1 MVSQLKLFLFNAQ
14 FVPNDNAKS
23 DSSRSPYEQCERGI
37 IVTVPVYKVLL
48 VGEANVGK
56 SSLIRRLILDDFDEQ
71 YCATIGVDLSAVAI
85 NIDPVTPV
93 ILTVIDLGG
102 QSEFSSLR
110 TQYYKGAHYVVLVYD
125 ITKRDSFEKMHFW
138 YEGLMEHLSSSESS
152 NLPGVVCANKIDL
165 EASRE
170 VTATDGRI
178 YADSLNWPYR
188 ETSAKSGLNVQE
200 SFVEIAKTLYSQK
213 PPRNP

>member
-1 MVSQLKLFLFNAQ
+1 ML
-14 FVPNDNAKS
+14 NDNAKS
-23 DSSRSPYEQCERGI
+23 TAFSSPDSSSERGFH
-37 IVTVPVYKVLL
+37 VTVPVYKVLL

-56 SSLIRRLILDDFDEQ
+56 SSLIRRLIMDDFDEQ
-71 YCATIGVDLSAVAI
+71 YCATVGVDLSAVAI

-125 ITKRDSFEKMHFW
+125 MSKRDSFENLHFW
-138 YEGLMEHLSSSESS
+138 YEGLMEHLSAERGTS
-152 NLPGVVCANKIDL
+152 LPGVVFANKADL
-165 EASRE
+165 KDVRD
-170 VTATDGRI
+170 VTSAEGRI
-178 YADSLNWPYR
+178 YADSLSWPYR

-200 SFVEIAKTLYSQK
+200 SFVEIAKILYSKK
-213 PPRNP
+213 PPRSS